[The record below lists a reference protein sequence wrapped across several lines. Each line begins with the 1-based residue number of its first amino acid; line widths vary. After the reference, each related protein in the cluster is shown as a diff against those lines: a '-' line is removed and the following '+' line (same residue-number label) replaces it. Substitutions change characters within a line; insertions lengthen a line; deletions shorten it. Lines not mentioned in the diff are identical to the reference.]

1 MFKAATVES
10 KKTYSYNTGLKLGE
24 ALIEKLGELPGGC
37 WLFCEPGNRLKELI
51 NGIMDAVATP
61 NLIGCTGAAEISTEG
76 FGTKSIVLGGIA
88 TDQIEFEVVFT
99 KNISR
104 DNEGA
109 GKELASLLSSR
120 VRHIQIFSDGITG
133 NGCALL
139 RGINSIME
147 EQIPITGGTAGDA
160 GNFNKSWQFAGRE
173 LLSDG
178 AVAIGFTG
186 DFSVGTGIQSGWSPI
201 GLPKKVTRSSGNI
214 LYELNNEPALNVYKR
229 FLGKHAKKLPA
240 VGVEYPLGF
249 YSRCGNTK
257 GENYFLLRATMDVN
271 HEQGSIT
278 FAGDIPQG
286 TMVHLTCGDK
296 TSLLEATQKAVKL
309 AVDQLTIDQLAV
321 EQLPRTPVMA
331 FFYSCMA
338 RKTLLGLRTKE
349 EFERVSL
356 KLGKNMP
363 ILGFYS
369 FGEYCRVKT
378 DGPCLFHN
386 ESAVISVIG
395 I

>member
-10 KKTYSYNTGLKLGE
+10 KEEYSHHMGYRMGE
-24 ALIEKLGELPGGC
+24 ALIEKLGQMPGSC

-51 NGIMDAVATP
+51 NGIGDAIATP
-61 NLIGCTGAAEISTEG
+61 NLIGCTGAAEISTAG
-76 FGTKSIVLGGIA
+76 FSTKSAVLGGIA
-88 TDQIEFEVVFT
+88 SDQIEFEVVST
-99 KNISR
+99 KNINQDS
-104 DNEGA
+104 ELA
-109 GKELASLLSSR
+109 GKELASLFSSK
-120 VRHIQIFSDGITG
+120 VRYVQLFSDGITG

-173 LLSDG
+173 LLSDA

-186 DFSVGTGIQSGWSPI
+186 DFRVGTGIQSGWSPI

-214 LYELNNEPALNVYKR
+214 LYELNGEPALNVYKR
-229 FLGKHAKKLPA
+229 FLGKHAEKLPA

-249 YSRCGNTK
+249 YSRCGNST
-257 GENYFLLRATMDVN
+257 GDDHFLLRASMAVN
-271 HEQGSIT
+271 HEEGSIT
-278 FAGDIPQG
+278 FAGDVPEG

-296 TSLLEATQKAVKL
+296 ASLLEATEKAIRL
-309 AVDQLTIDQLAV
+309 AIDELEGAN
-321 EQLPRTPVMA
+321 PVMA

-338 RKTLLGLRTKE
+338 RKILLGQQTKE
-349 EFERVSL
+349 EFERVNS
-356 KLGKNMP
+356 KLGKNVP

-369 FGEYCRVKT
+369 FGEYCRIKPG
-378 DGPCLFHN
+378 GPCLFHN
-386 ESAVISVIG
+386 ESATISVIG